1 MKFWQFGPCIEG
13 WNRAHGGEE
22 KPPPIGDEEFDAEL
36 RKFYG

>member
-1 MKFWQFGPCIEG
+1 MMLWEFGWAIEG
-13 WNRAHGGEE
+13 YNRVHGGEE